1 MAAALRIVTDRDE
14 ALGLAPALD
23 ACAREFM
30 AQFSDVPYPEG
41 ASRRFLEQHFED
53 PATVLVEARPEGDV
67 GGLDGWAALCLV
79 GPFRDPLLGTVIP
92 LVLVLYVRS
101 AWRHRGLGRSLL
113 ERAAGTLEERGV
125 GGLTARVGHNDD
137 ALISMG
143 ERWGFVRNFE
153 LMQRD

>member
-1 MAAALRIVTDRDE
+1 MAAAVRIVTDRTE
-14 ALGLAPALD
+14 ALALAPALD

-30 AQFSDVPYPEG
+30 GQFSDVPYPEG

-53 PATVLVEARPEGDV
+53 PATVLVEARDQP
-67 GGLDGWAALCLV
+67 GGGPDGWAALCLV
-79 GPFRDPLLGTVIP
+79 GPFRDPLLGTTIP
-92 LVLVLYVRS
+92 LVLVLHVRS
-101 AWRHRGLGRSLL
+101 AWRHRGLGRALL
-113 ERAAGTLEERGV
+113 EEAARTLDERGV
-125 GGLTARVGHNDD
+125 SGLTARVGHNDD